1 MVGESVLGIQVRD
14 VRTVIGYLRS
24 EKYTEISIKGWVE
37 DDRGAEPEGTGWDDP
52 ERDEGVARRYV
63 EPAGVVLALL
73 VGELEDVVL
82 SVDGDV
88 DVNALLDRG
97 LWIGRWMRWCLE

>member
-1 MVGESVLGIQVRD
+1 M
-14 VRTVIGYLRS
+14 
-24 EKYTEISIKGWVE
+24 
-37 DDRGAEPEGTGWDDP
+37 
-52 ERDEGVARRYV
+52 
-63 EPAGVVLALL
+63 VLALL